1 MRAPCHSRKRG
12 GTLPG
17 SGQDEVQFPARSRRW
32 PGYPDHSEARGR
44 CPQSFTRGCA
54 ARCCSGRSLKCQPTR
69 PLNQMTI
76 SAHVDQR
83 RWRTATIAIIRDH
96 SRGRMAVGSGSS
108 TAATPT
114 GFSPNC
120 YSTLIPVGIWKS
132 AAPAMSGRAKLPVRS
147 LAERLWQD
155 GTERKRRRADS
166 LHGSGDRS
174 QSDSGAGSGIVSVRS

>member
-1 MRAPCHSRKRG
+1 MR
-12 GTLPG
+12 GTG
-17 SGQDEVQFPARSRRW
+17 VRN
-32 PGYPDHSEARGR
+32 
-44 CPQSFTRGCA
+44 SFTRGCA

-96 SRGRMAVGSGSS
+96 SRGRMAGGSGSS

-120 YSTLIPVGIWKS
+120 FSTLSPVGIWKS

-147 LAERLWQD
+147 SAERLWQD
-155 GTERKRRRADS
+155 SPEPKRRRADS

-174 QSDSGAGSGIVSVRS
+174 QSDSGDGSGILSAGSRNAFSPAAIVTASRFSSGGIGQLHPVPYAQKGL